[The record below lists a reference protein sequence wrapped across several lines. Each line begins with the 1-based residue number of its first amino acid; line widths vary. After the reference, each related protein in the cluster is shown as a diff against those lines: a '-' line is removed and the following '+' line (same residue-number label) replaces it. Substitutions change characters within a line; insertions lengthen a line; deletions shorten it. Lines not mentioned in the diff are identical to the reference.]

1 MIQVHCCHVVYLSRC
16 KQKKQQKQEDYSM
29 NLEEYLNQ
37 MVEEDRIFYRE
48 KDRTELINTI
58 NATQN
63 GILLRNL
70 RTLNYILSEIG
81 MDYQIK
87 EFKTTRYETDK
98 NGAVKKR
105 TYRHAWKVVRF

>member
-1 MIQVHCCHVVYLSRC
+1 
-16 KQKKQQKQEDYSM
+16 M

-37 MVEEDRIFYRE
+37 MVEEDRIL
-48 KDRTELINTI
+48 DRTELINTI

-70 RTLNYILSEIG
+70 RTLNYILTEIG

-98 NGAVKKR
+98 NGNVKKR

>member
-1 MIQVHCCHVVYLSRC
+1 
-16 KQKKQQKQEDYSM
+16 M

-70 RTLNYILSEIG
+70 RTLNYILTEIG

-98 NGAVKKR
+98 NGNVKER

>member
-1 MIQVHCCHVVYLSRC
+1 
-16 KQKKQQKQEDYSM
+16 M

-70 RTLNYILSEIG
+70 RTLNYILTEIG
-81 MDYQIK
+81 
-87 EFKTTRYETDK
+87 
-98 NGAVKKR
+98 
-105 TYRHAWKVVRF
+105 WC